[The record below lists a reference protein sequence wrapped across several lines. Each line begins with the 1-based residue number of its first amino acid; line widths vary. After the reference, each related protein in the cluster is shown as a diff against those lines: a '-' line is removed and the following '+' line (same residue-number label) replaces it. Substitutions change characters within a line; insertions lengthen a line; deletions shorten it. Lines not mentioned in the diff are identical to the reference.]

1 MYSNLGKFM
10 KIIIAADS
18 FKDALDT
25 FSVCKAIQRG
35 IAAALPD
42 ADIIELPLSDGGEG
56 LSDIAAHY
64 FDLQRIEVETCDPLF
79 RKHTATYG
87 LSHDN
92 NTAFI
97 EMAQAAGLQLLKQEE
112 RNPLKTTTY
121 GVGLMIKNA
130 LERGAKRIII
140 GLGGSATNDA
150 GIGMAAALGWQFLD
164 KNGENVSPIGENLIK
179 IEKAIPPQYN
189 DVGFGMSDVGQANI
203 AKPTAEIVAFNLEIH
218 FEAICDVKNPLF
230 GTNGAAYIFA
240 KQKGATEVDIETL
253 DKGLQHFAEIIGM
266 DSTLQGAG
274 AAGGLGFGC
283 LYALNATMKRG
294 IDSVLDW
301 ASFDEHAADTDYI
314 FTGEGRLDAQT
325 LQGKLIAGITER
337 AKGTPTIALC
347 GALDLPPQYLN
358 DLGLKAAFSINQKP
372 CTLPEALVGTAKNL
386 EYTAFNIARLLHPT
400 IN

>member
-1 MYSNLGKFM
+1 MM
-10 KIIIAADS
+10 KILIAADS

-25 FSVCKAIQRG
+25 FSVCKAIQSG
-35 IAAALPD
+35 IIAALPD
-42 ADIIELPLSDGGEG
+42 AHIVELPLSDGGEG

-92 NTAFI
+92 TTAFI
-97 EMAQAAGLQLLKQEE
+97 EMAQAAGLQLLKNEE

-121 GVGLMIKNA
+121 GVGLMIENA
-130 LERGAKRIII
+130 LKNGAKRVII

-164 KNGENVSPIGENLIK
+164 KNGENVSPIGGNLIK

-189 DVGFGMSDVGQANI
+189 DVGIGISENQENSTSNI
-203 AKPTAEIVAFNLEIH
+203 A

-230 GTNGAAYIFA
+230 GKNGAAYIFA
-240 KQKGATEVDIETL
+240 KQKGATEQDIETL
-253 DKGLQHFAEIIGM
+253 DKGLKHFAKIIGE
-266 DSTLQGAG
+266 DAGIQGAG

-283 LYALNATMKRG
+283 LYALNAVMKRG

-301 ASFDEHAADTDYI
+301 AHFDEHAADADYI

-337 AKGTPTIALC
+337 AKGKPIIALC
-347 GALDLPPQYLN
+347 GSLDLPPQYLN
-358 DLGLKAAFSINQKP
+358 DLGLKSAFSITPKP
-372 CTLPEALVGTAKNL
+372 CNLAEALAETAKNL
-386 EYTAFNIARLLHPT
+386 ENTAFNIARLLG
-400 IN
+400 

>member
-1 MYSNLGKFM
+1 MM
-10 KIIIAADS
+10 KILIAADS

-25 FSVCKAIQRG
+25 FSVCQAIQRG
-35 IAAALPD
+35 IIAALPD
-42 ADIIELPLSDGGEG
+42 AHIVELPLSDGGEG

-92 NTAFI
+92 TTAFI
-97 EMAQAAGLQLLKQEE
+97 EMAQAAGLQLLKNEE

-121 GVGLMIKNA
+121 GVGLMIENA
-130 LERGAKRIII
+130 VKKGAKRIII

-189 DVGFGMSDVGQANI
+189 GVKFRISENQENSTSNI
-203 AKPTAEIVAFNLEIH
+203 RHPIYDIA

-230 GTNGAAYIFA
+230 GKNGAAFVFA
-240 KQKGATEVDIETL
+240 KQKGATEQDIETL
-253 DKGLQHFAEIIGM
+253 DKGLMHFAKIIGE
-266 DSTLQGAG
+266 DATVQGAG

-301 ASFDEHAADTDYI
+301 ANFDEHAADASYI

-337 AKGTPTIALC
+337 AKGKPIIALC

-358 DLGLKAAFSINQKP
+358 DLGLKAAFSITPKP
-372 CTLPEALVGTAKNL
+372 CNLAEALAETAKNL
-386 EYTAFNIARLLHPT
+386 ENTAFNIARLLG
-400 IN
+400 